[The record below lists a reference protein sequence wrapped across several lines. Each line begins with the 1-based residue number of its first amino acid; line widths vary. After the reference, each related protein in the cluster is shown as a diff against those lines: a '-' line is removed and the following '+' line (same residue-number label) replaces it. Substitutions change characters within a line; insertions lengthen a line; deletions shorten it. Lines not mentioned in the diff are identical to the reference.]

1 MTAQRFLHLVKPFF
15 TGDAKW
21 QAWGLLATLAVL
33 SLSSS
38 GLHVLL
44 SYRERDFMNALEIH
58 EKGLFFGALINYLLV
73 LSAITPVVVF
83 YTFTEQ
89 SLAVVWRRWLSRKL
103 LNLYFTRQ
111 AYYKLARHEA
121 IDNPDQRIEEDVRSF
136 CATSLSLFLIICNSV
151 LTLVLFLGILYSISI
166 NLVFAV
172 ISYSIVGSVVTYLVG
187 RPLVRL
193 NVQQLRKEADYRY
206 KLVKIRDNTEAIA
219 FLRGEKKELTR
230 SRQRL
235 KKALDNFGDIIRL
248 NRRLGLFT
256 TPYNYLKG
264 IIPIIVVLPLF
275 LDEKIGLGEVTQ
287 SASVFI
293 RVTEALSVIVTQ
305 FGQFSSLGAVVT
317 RLGTFWEAVEDA
329 ASDHK
334 DTGPQIEIETGPRVV
349 FDNVSIFTPKR
360 DQTLLKDLSFCFQ
373 EGGLLI
379 TGASGSGKS
388 SILRTLFGIW
398 RSGSGKIIR
407 PPLDETMFLP
417 QRPYLIVGSLRSQL
431 LYGTREVSITDTEL
445 VDLLRSVG
453 LSEMLGRIGGLD
465 TFLDWQNV
473 LSTGEQQLVTL
484 ARVMLAKPKFLF
496 MDESTTALDEKAEE
510 RMLTKIQQVTQAYIS
525 VGFHDTLAPF
535 HHTTLR
541 LLGEGKWQLEMN
553 K

>member
-1 MTAQRFLHLVKPFF
+1 M
-15 TGDAKW
+15 GDAKW
-21 QAWGLLATLAVL
+21 QAWGLLFTLAVL

-44 SYRERDFMNALEIH
+44 SYRERDFMNALEIRD
-58 EKGLFFGALINYLLV
+58 KGLFFGALITYLLV

-103 LNLYFTRQ
+103 LNMYFTRQ
-111 AYYKLARHEA
+111 AYYKLARYEG

-136 CATSLSLFLIICNSV
+136 CATSLSLFLIVCNSI

-172 ISYSIVGSVVTYLVG
+172 LGYSLIGSLVTYLVG
-187 RPLVRL
+187 RPLVGL

-219 FLRGEKKELTR
+219 FLRGERKELTR

-235 KKALDNFGDIIRL
+235 KKALDNFSSIIRL
-248 NRRLGLFT
+248 NRRLGFFT

-275 LDEKIGLGEVTQ
+275 LDDKIQLGDVTQ
-287 SASVFI
+287 AASVFI

-305 FGQFSSLGAVVT
+305 FGQFSALGAVVT
-317 RLGTFWEAVEDA
+317 RLGTFWEAVEE
-329 ASDHK
+329 ASSEKPDP
-334 DTGPQIEIETGPRVV
+334 GPKIELETGPRVV
-349 FDNVSIFTPKR
+349 FDNVSIYTPMR
-360 DQTLLKDLSFCFQ
+360 EQVLLKDLSFCFQ

-379 TGASGSGKS
+379 TGMSGSGKS

-407 PPLDETMFLP
+407 PPMEETMFLP
-417 QRPYLIVGSLRSQL
+417 QRPYLLVGSLRSQL
-431 LYGTREVSITDTEL
+431 LYGTNRIGITDQEL
-445 VDLLRSVG
+445 LDLVNSVG
-453 LSEMLGRIGGLD
+453 LTETLQRVGGLD
-465 TFLDWQNV
+465 AFLDWQNV
-473 LSTGEQQLVTL
+473 LSTGEQQLVSL
-484 ARVMLAKPKFLF
+484 SRVVLAKPKFLF
-496 MDESTTALDEKAEE
+496 MDESTTALDLKTEE
-510 RMLTKIQQVTQAYIS
+510 RMMTRVQEITQAYIS
-525 VGFHDTLAPF
+525 VGFHGTLAPF